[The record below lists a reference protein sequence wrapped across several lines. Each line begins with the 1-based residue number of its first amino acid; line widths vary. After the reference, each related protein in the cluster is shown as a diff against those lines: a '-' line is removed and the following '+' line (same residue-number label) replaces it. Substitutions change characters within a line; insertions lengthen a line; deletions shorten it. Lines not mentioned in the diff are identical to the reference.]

1 MQNKLLPPLPRR
13 EIQYQRGRAKLGT
26 VDLLDFY
33 RVEFQVR
40 HEGKT
45 EQGLEKRVR
54 YWARRGGKEKRGF
67 NPLSGE

>member
-1 MQNKLLPPLPRR
+1 M
-13 EIQYQRGRAKLGT
+13 GR

-45 EQGLEKRVR
+45 EQGLEQRVR

-67 NPLSGE
+67 NPLSEE